1 MAVFR
6 GRIEAFV
13 QRGEVAGNCDL
24 PAAAFCAEPE
34 ITANRRPGEKSMT
47 LRPVRRR
54 NWLSS
59 FVSVYWGSPGRAS
72 GPRLVQPPQSGVE
85 ANWGSRTP

>member
-24 PAAAFCAEPE
+24 PAATFRAEPE
-34 ITANRRPGEKSMT
+34 ITANRRPGEK
-47 LRPVRRR
+47 
-54 NWLSS
+54 
-59 FVSVYWGSPGRAS
+59 
-72 GPRLVQPPQSGVE
+72 
-85 ANWGSRTP
+85 